1 MYIRMCVCV
10 RVCMHYSSHL
20 HWILA
25 WSQRAISSYSS
36 RNKRTAIPVTGAKG
50 GGINVRGIM
59 GDGAVQVFFFFITVS
74 MEDRLRNDCR
84 LEMESGGET

>member
-1 MYIRMCVCV
+1 MCV
-10 RVCMHYSSHL
+10 RVHYSSHL

-59 GDGAVQVFFFFITVS
+59 GDGAVQDFFFITVS